1 MAQLLYRLGLFSAKR
16 ALLVIFS
23 WLILLATAV
32 GLMAGFAGKLSSSMS
47 IEGIPAQLVID
58 DLQESFPE
66 AARGQGQAVFH
77 KDDAPFTDA
86 EKAVISDALESVR
99 GIEGIAAVI
108 DPFATAEEIADQRQE
123 LADGEQALVDARA
136 EVTDGQAKIDQGL
149 IDIEAGQKEIDS
161 QLAELLATKAEL
173 ETNRDELT
181 AGIAQLQLGGAP
193 ASMIAPLEQNLFAV
207 NAGLDQIAEGEAAI
221 ATAQAELDAGAEAL
235 MEAQADLDAG
245 LLEIAENEELVA
257 TGKRL
262 ATVTENFGT
271 VSANGLTAV
280 ATIQFTVPVNVVE
293 SATTEAV
300 VEMLSELRNQGFQV
314 EFSQA
319 LTTDFGDLLGI
330 GEIVG
335 LAIAAIVLF
344 VMLGSMIA
352 AGLPVLSAVLGVG
365 ISASITM
372 ALSGTIEMTSTTP
385 ILGVMLGLA
394 VGIDYSLFLLNRH
407 RKQLKT
413 GMELR
418 ESIGI
423 ATGTSG
429 NAVTFAGLTVIIA
442 LAALNLT
449 GIGFLGL
456 MGTMGAVAIAL
467 AVLIALTFTP
477 ALMSLVGMRVLNK
490 KERAALLSEESR
502 HEAEQ
507 PKNAL
512 KPVLATKHPWLSAIG
527 VGLILVIAALPAG
540 QMRLGLP
547 DGSSEPLDSTT
558 YKAFKL
564 VSDNFGEG
572 ANGSIATVVTMP
584 TAVAEEDQLTLQAD
598 IAEKFFALENVLA
611 VLPAAISEDDKTLLF
626 QVIPAQGPATLE
638 TEELVFDLRG
648 MTDEIRT
655 EFGGELGVTGMTATN
670 IDISD
675 KLAGALPIYLGT
687 VLLLSLFLLILVFRS
702 ILVPLLASAGF
713 LLTVFATFGAVVAV
727 YQWGWLGFLFDVH
740 DPGPILNFLPTILI
754 GILFGLAMDYQLF
767 LASGIRE
774 AYVHGKS
781 PKDAIN
787 YGIHLSRA
795 VVIAA
800 ALIMV
805 TVFGGFAF
813 NHLTLVRPI
822 GFGLAIGVLIDAF
835 LVRLILV
842 PAIMSILGK
851 SAWWLPKWLDKILPN
866 VDVEGSSL
874 ERKAVSSAK

>member
-1 MAQLLYRLGLFSAKR
+1 MAKLLYKLGLFSAKR
-16 ALLVIFS
+16 AWLVILS
-23 WLILLATAV
+23 WLIILGTAV
-32 GLMAGFAGKLSSSMS
+32 SLMVGFSGKLSSSMS
-47 IEGIPAQLVID
+47 IDGIPAQEVVD
-58 DLQESFPE
+58 RLQESFPE

-77 KDDAPFTDA
+77 KDSTPFTEA
-86 EKAVISDALESVR
+86 EKQLISEALEETRSVF
-99 GIEGIAAVI
+99 GVATVI
-108 DPFATAEEIADQRQE
+108 DPFATAQEIADQRQE
-123 LADGEQALVDARA
+123 LVDGEQKLFDAEAEIAVGREEIESGRA
-136 EVTDGQAKIDQGL
+136 ELDRGQVELNAKKAELAATKSELEANLTQ
-149 IDIEAGQKEIDS
+149 IEAGITQMQAS
-161 QLAELLATKAEL
+161 
-173 ETNRDELT
+173 
-181 AGIAQLQLGGAP
+181 GAP
-193 ASMIAPLEQNLFAV
+193 ASMLQPLLQNQAGV
-207 NAGLDQIAEGEAAI
+207 NMGLQQIAAGEAQI
-221 ATAQAELDAGAEAL
+221 ATAQA
-235 MEAQADLDAG
+235 QIDAG
-245 LLEIAENEELVA
+245 LEELETAEAKLADGLAEIEENKELLAV
-257 TGKRL
+257 GKRL
-262 ATVTENFGT
+262 SVITENFGT
-271 VSANGLTAV
+271 VSSNGLTAI
-280 ATIQFTVPVNVVE
+280 ATVQFTVPVNVVE
-293 SATTEAV
+293 DVTTKGV
-300 VEMLSELRNQGFQV
+300 VEKLSELRDQGIQV

-319 LTTDFGDLLGI
+319 LTTSFGDLLGI

-335 LAIAAIVLF
+335 LVTAGIVLF
-344 VMLGSMIA
+344 VMLGSLIA
-352 AGLPVLSAVLGVG
+352 AGLPVFSAILGVG

-372 ALSGTIEMTSTTP
+372 ALSGAIEMTSTTP

-418 ESIGI
+418 ESIGL

-429 NAVTFAGLTVIIA
+429 NAVMFAGLTVIIA

-456 MGTMGAVAIAL
+456 MGTMGAVAILL

-477 ALMSLVGMRVLNK
+477 ALMSIVGMKALNK

-512 KPVLATKHPWLSAIG
+512 KPVFATKHPWVAALG
-527 VGLILVIAALPAG
+527 VGLILAIAAIPAG

-558 YKAFKL
+558 YKAFQL
-564 VSDNFGEG
+564 VSENFGSG

-584 TAVAEEDQLTLQAD
+584 NEIPEDAQTELQAD
-598 IAEKFFALENVLA
+598 IGERFFALDNVLA
-611 VLPAAISEDDKTLLF
+611 VLPAAVSEDKKTLLF
-626 QVIPAQGPATLE
+626 QIIPELGPATLE
-638 TEELVFDLRG
+638 TEELVFDIRG
-648 MTDEIRT
+648 LAAEI
-655 EFGGELGVTGMTATN
+655 ESDFGGVLGVTGMTATN

-675 KLAGALPIYLGT
+675 KLAGALPLYLGT

-702 ILVPLLASAGF
+702 ILVPLLATAGF

-727 YQWGWLGFLFDVH
+727 YQWGWLGFIFDVH

-795 VVIAA
+795 VVVAA

-842 PAIMSILGK
+842 PAIMTILGK
-851 SAWWLPKWLDKILPN
+851 SAWWLPKWLDRILPN

-874 ERKAVSSAK
+874 ELKAKR